1 MSFKKIPH
9 SYLFYAVSWIVFF
22 ICSSVLIS
30 QRWEI
35 STKVSDFQNMTLI
48 DGYITDS
55 NIIPTAK
62 FNYKGNTYSV
72 QERNKNCCYMIGDK
86 VSILV
91 NKKNLSESKFLS
103 DFLYSITPFVILIVM
118 IISVSIFA
126 IMFRGRFVELETWE
140 TVIKP
145 FKQPTNIF
153 AVTFLWIVAIGTT
166 SWVFLLPNSPI
177 RFIFI
182 FFAIISWI
190 VFVSHIRLLYKIY
203 K

>member
-1 MSFKKIPH
+1 M
-9 SYLFYAVSWIVFF
+9 
-22 ICSSVLIS
+22 
-30 QRWEI
+30 
-35 STKVSDFQNMTLI
+35 

-126 IMFRGRFVELETWE
+126 IMFRGRFVELET
-140 TVIKP
+140 
-145 FKQPTNIF
+145 
-153 AVTFLWIVAIGTT
+153 
-166 SWVFLLPNSPI
+166 
-177 RFIFI
+177 
-182 FFAIISWI
+182 
-190 VFVSHIRLLYKIY
+190 
-203 K
+203 